1 MPSKLSQFHFIFRD
15 SLWLSLTVKCH
26 SNIFKPHLMLT
37 WYIKESRI
45 YYTKTAASIPLWA
58 TQPQFDSNG
67 WGPVQCQSPPEA
79 FPGSWSSREWLT
91 MIQCWACKSLQKLS
105 KICSF
110 VRFWCLFLRLF
121 SLTALSF
128 PIFVLNCVILCH
140 CFFVYSFIYGRWFVC
155 PVWEAPKKE
164 VTAQN
169 SRSCKECGHD
179 IWRGFD

>member
-1 MPSKLSQFHFIFRD
+1 
-15 SLWLSLTVKCH
+15 
-26 SNIFKPHLMLT
+26 MLT

-45 YYTKTAASIPLWA
+45 YYNKTAASHFEPPSLNL
-58 TQPQFDSNG
+58 TRTGEVQFNANHHLRLSLEVGLPGNG
-67 WGPVQCQSPPEA
+67 
-79 FPGSWSSREWLT
+79 
-91 MIQCWACKSLQKLS
+91 MIQCWACKGLQKLS

-128 PIFVLNCVILCH
+128 PILVLNCVILCH

-169 SRSCKECGHD
+169 SRSCKEVWSWYMTRFWLATIALLITHICT
-179 IWRGFD
+179 WLLVWTQ

>member
-1 MPSKLSQFHFIFRD
+1 
-15 SLWLSLTVKCH
+15 
-26 SNIFKPHLMLT
+26 MLT

-45 YYTKTAASIPLWA
+45 YYNKTAASIPLWA

-67 WGPVQCQSPPEA
+67 WGPIQCQSPPEA
-79 FPGSWSSREWLT
+79 FPGSRSREWNDTVLG
-91 MIQCWACKSLQKLS
+91 LQLS

-128 PIFVLNCVILCH
+128 PVLVSNCVILCH

-155 PVWEAPKKE
+155 PVWEARKKE

-169 SRSCKECGHD
+169 SRSCKEVWSWYMTRFWLATIALLITHICT
-179 IWRGFD
+179 WLLVWTQ